1 MANEFFADFRKH
13 IPEPFHPNRAKAA
26 ALNDPGASVFIW
38 ENDRKV
44 PKLTMFTPHDH
55 EHYEVILYLVGD
67 VKYYVEGAVYPISSG
82 DILLVKKG
90 EMHTLLVEKDT
101 PYERI
106 VLQFDA
112 DSLVGE
118 STETLLRFLDD
129 RPFGRYNRYS
139 TASPQ
144 QNHLFWLAQEI
155 CNRKNPADKRVYLTT
170 LLWQLYDTSPSLQ
183 DQEDPQQDVLIHII
197 RHINEHL
204 TDDLRIPAICE
215 KFYIS
220 KSQLNRK
227 FKQSTGFTAWEY
239 ILTKR
244 LHLAKTLLRRGS
256 SPAAACQQSGFRDYS
271 SFYRLYKQRFGV
283 SPREMLA
290 ASKR

>member
-1 MANEFFADFRKH
+1 MANEIFADFRKF
-13 IPEPFHPNRAKAA
+13 PGERVHPNRTKAIP
-26 ALNDPGASVFIW
+26 LNDPASSVFVW

-44 PKLTMFTPHDH
+44 PKLTMLTPHDH
-55 EHYEVILYLVGD
+55 EHYEVILYLAGD
-67 VKYYVEGAVYPISSG
+67 VKYYIEGTVYNIGPE
-82 DILLVKKG
+82 DILLIKKG
-90 EMHTLLVEKDT
+90 EMHTLLVEADT

-112 DSLVGE
+112 DTLVGS
-118 STETLLRFLDD
+118 STETLLHFLDD

-139 TASPQ
+139 TAGPQ

-155 CNRKNPADKRVYLTT
+155 CNRKNPAGKRVYLTT
-170 LLWQLYDTSPSLQ
+170 LLWQLYDTAPSLQ
-183 DQEDPQQDVLIHII
+183 DQEDLQQDALTHII
-197 RHINEHL
+197 RYINEHL

-227 FKQSTGFTAWEY
+227 FKQHTGFTTWEY

-244 LHLAKTLLRRGS
+244 LHLARTLLRRGYT
-256 SPAAACQQSGFRDYS
+256 PAAACLQSGFRDYS
-271 SFYRLYKQRFGV
+271 AFYRIYKARFGV
-283 SPREMLA
+283 SPREI
-290 ASKR
+290 SQ

>member
-1 MANEFFADFRKH
+1 MANEFFADFRKR
-13 IPEPFHPNRAKAA
+13 ISESIHPNRAKAV
-26 ALNDPGASVFIW
+26 ALNDPGASVFVW

-44 PKLTMFTPHDH
+44 PKLTMLTLHGH
-55 EHYEVILYLVGD
+55 EHYEVILYLRGD
-67 VKYYVEGAVYPISSG
+67 VKYYVEGAVYPVGAG
-82 DILLVKKG
+82 DILLIKKG

-112 DSLVGE
+112 DTLVGQ

-129 RPFGRYNRYS
+129 RPFGQHNRYS

-155 CNRKNPADKRVYLTT
+155 CNRQNPADKRVYLTA
-170 LLWQLYDTSPSLQ
+170 LLWQLYDAAPSLQ
-183 DQEDPQQDVLIHII
+183 DQASQQPDVLVNVI
-197 RHINEHL
+197 RYINEHL
-204 TDDLRIPAICE
+204 TEDLNIPAICE

-227 FKQSTGFTAWEY
+227 FKQTTGFTAWEY

-244 LHLAKTLLRRGS
+244 LLFAKTLLQRGNP
-256 SPAAACQQSGFRDYS
+256 PALACRQSGFGDYS
-271 SFYRLYKQRFGV
+271 SFYRLYKQHFGR
-283 SPREMLA
+283 SPRD
-290 ASKR
+290 ASSSTKR